1 MTSFE
6 LIWIAASTGGLIAFL
21 TIILTKRERGNAAAA
36 AALCALFAGY
46 TAVQIGSEGVIGF
59 YTNHT
64 QDLTGVQV
72 WWDLLM
78 CALLALFF
86 MAPRA
91 RAQGMNVTLW
101 AIFVGLTAS
110 IGLLAMAARLF
121 WLEQQTGAATAS
133 HAAPK
138 AA

>member
-101 AIFVGLTAS
+101 ALFVGMTAS

-121 WLEQQTGAATAS
+121 WLEQQKQTAVIGPAA
-133 HAAPK
+133 AA
-138 AA
+138 A

>member
-1 MTSFE
+1 
-6 LIWIAASTGGLIAFL
+6 
-21 TIILTKRERGNAAAA
+21 
-36 AALCALFAGY
+36 
-46 TAVQIGSEGVIGF
+46 VQIGSEGVIGF

-78 CALLALFF
+78 CALIALFF

-101 AIFVGLTAS
+101 ALFVGMTAS

-121 WLEQQTGAATAS
+121 WLEQQAGAATALP
-133 HAAPK
+133 AAPN